1 MLKGL
6 GKKLMKLVI
15 KIPDV
20 IAVVKTFE
28 ESPLEAMQDLVCQV
42 KAEFASTLNRLMK
55 AEIEIFLGQASEAG
69 NKRNGY
75 TKRTYAIK
83 NMGAIKVHVPRD
95 RQGHFQSQIIPPRRH
110 YDQAIERDIALLNLA
125 GLSTRMLSH
134 LSRNILGMKVSAKE
148 VSNSLHAL
156 VPAAK
161 AFLDRPRDD
170 RKFRYL

>member
-83 NMGAIKVHVPRD
+83 NIGAIKVHLPRD

-110 YDQAIERDIALLNLA
+110 YDEAIERDMAL
-125 GLSTRMLSH
+125 
-134 LSRNILGMKVSAKE
+134 
-148 VSNSLHAL
+148 
-156 VPAAK
+156 
-161 AFLDRPRDD
+161 
-170 RKFRYL
+170 